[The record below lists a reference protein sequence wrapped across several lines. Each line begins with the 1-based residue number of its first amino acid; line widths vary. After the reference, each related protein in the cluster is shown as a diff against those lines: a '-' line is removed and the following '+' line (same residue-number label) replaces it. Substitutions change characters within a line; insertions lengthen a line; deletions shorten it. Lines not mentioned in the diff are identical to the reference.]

1 MSKKQISL
9 ILIIVLVVGL
19 IPQNIVEILASNRSI
34 SEEGVDMI
42 RSFEGFRSTAY
53 KAVASEKYY
62 TIGYGHYGA
71 DVYPGMTVTREQAE
85 QMLRSDIQK
94 YEGYVNN
101 FLNSHSISVNQ
112 SQYDALVSFTYNLG
126 NVWVST
132 PTFQLKTYLINGINN
147 YSDEQITT
155 AFTNWCKDGA
165 GNVLSGLLTR
175 RQKEASYFLRERN
188 SGSEV
193 SAPQI
198 HVWISDD
205 KMGDVP
211 ENYKMGKMYYLCY
224 EVLDSN
230 GNRFESGNNNYVI
243 TETLYGPDG
252 GVANTCKY
260 ENSNNNWIGYSSYD
274 PGTYKGVVTISGS
287 YEGSVEVT
295 YTLDDV
301 KPQIR
306 VWVSRDKMGDEIESS
321 EKGDMVYLCYEMR
334 DKNSGKKLNER
345 IASNYTVTE
354 TIYKPDGSVA
364 YTYTYENSDYNWI
377 GYTVSDA
384 GTYKCSVT
392 VSGLWN
398 GSCNTEVIVI
408 SPTVKPVKTTKPT
421 IVPTVKP
428 TAVPTRK
435 PQATMLPTTEP
446 TVVPTKV
453 PATEEPTNTVMPTIV
468 PTTKPAKT
476 VSPTSDSVIIATEE
490 PLVTIQPTDMPI
502 NDSEDSDLV
511 DLDEEE
517 VETDTEN
524 VLEEGDLFEVNG
536 VTYEVTDASEDN
548 LEVEYIGYASDK
560 VKSVIIPG
568 KVTYEDM
575 NYKVTGIAKNAF
587 KNNKKLTSVTIGGNV
602 TYIGAYAFYG
612 DSKLKTVKIKSKKIK
627 SVQKKAFFGVAKKVT
642 IKVPAS
648 VKSKYKK
655 MLKNAGLGK
664 R

>member
-19 IPQNIVEILASNRSI
+19 IPQNIVEIHASNRSI
-34 SEEGVDMI
+34 SEEGVGMI

-53 KAVASEKYY
+53 KAVVSEKYY

-155 AFTNWCKDGA
+155 AFTNWCRDGA
-165 GNVLSGLLTR
+165 GNVLSGLVTR

-188 SGSEV
+188 GSSEV

-198 HVWISDD
+198 HAWISDD
-205 KMGDVP
+205 EMGGVP
-211 ENYKMGKMYYLCY
+211 ENYKLGKMYYLCY
-224 EVLDSN
+224 EVLDSST
-230 GNRFESGNNNYVI
+230 GNRFKSTNSSYSIN
-243 TETLYGPDG
+243 ETIYGPDG
-252 GVANTCKY
+252 NVANTCDY
-260 ENSNNNWIGYSSYD
+260 ENSNNNWIGYSTYTA
-274 PGTYKGVVTISGS
+274 GTYKGVITISGDF
-287 YEGSVEVT
+287 EGSVEVS

-306 VWVSRDKMGDEIESS
+306 AWVSRDKMGEEIESS

-345 IASNYTVTE
+345 IDSDYTVTE
-354 TIYKPDGSVA
+354 TIYKPDGSVVH
-364 YTYTYENSDYNWI
+364 TYTYENSDYNWI
-377 GYTVSDA
+377 GHKVSETGA
-384 GTYKCSVT
+384 YKCSVT
-392 VSGLWN
+392 VSGTWN
-398 GSCNTEVIVI
+398 GSDHTEVVVI
-408 SPTVKPVKTTKPT
+408 SPTTEPVKTTKPT

-446 TVVPTKV
+446 TAVPTKV
-453 PATEEPTNTVMPTIV
+453 PATAEPTNTVKPTIV
-468 PTTKPAKT
+468 PLKT
-476 VSPTSDSVIIATEE
+476 VFPTNVPVPAPTEKPVFTTEPTSIPLNENEE
-490 PLVTIQPTDMPI
+490 
-502 NDSEDSDLV
+502 SDLV
-511 DLDEEE
+511 DIEGDEWEN
-517 VETDTEN
+517 DLEN
-524 VLEEGDLFEVNG
+524 VLEEGDLFEVKG
-536 VTYEVTDASEDN
+536 VTYEVTDASEEN
-548 LEVEYIGYASDK
+548 LTVEYIGYASNK
-560 VKSVIIPG
+560 VKTAVIPG
-568 KVTYEDM
+568 KVTYENVD
-575 NYKVTGIAKNAF
+575 YKVTGIAKNAF

-612 DSKLKTVKIKSKKIK
+612 NSKLKTVKIISKKIK
-627 SVQKKAFFGVAKKVT
+627 FIQKKAFFGVSKKVT
-642 IKVPAS
+642 VKVPAS